1 MNTED
6 KLEDIQW
13 VIRRYTVNSIED
25 VIELR
30 QALLDGLSAIYDHS
44 ENLSTEEVSLLEE
57 EQAHVIP

>member
-13 VIRRYTVNSIED
+13 ILKRYTVNSIED

-30 QALLDGLSAIYDHS
+30 ESLTEALQAIYDHS

-57 EQAHVIP
+57 QHQLV

>member
-13 VIRRYTVNSIED
+13 VLKRYTVNNIED

-30 QALLDGLSAIYDHS
+30 ESLKEVLGYIYDHS

-57 EQAHVIP
+57 QHLA